1 MKIYVKSSNVDS
13 RISSLF
19 NGTPGR
25 IEALEMIDWCIDYDD
40 ADKLIN
46 GVPGKVQY
54 IKTTKPIIKIEYPN
68 DALKEKAASKGAN
81 QSFIFTYDDG
91 SKSLYG
97 YMFDDSGYE
106 YLQYLGRA

>member
-1 MKIYVKSSNVDS
+1 MKIYVEASSADS

-54 IKTTKPIIKIEYPN
+54 IKTTKPIVKIEYPN
-68 DALKEKAASKGAN
+68 ATLETKAANKGSN
-81 QSFIFTYDDG
+81 QSFVFTYDDG
-91 SKSLYG
+91 TKSLYG
-97 YMFDDSGYE
+97 YMFDESGYE

>member
-1 MKIYVKSSNVDS
+1 MKIYVKATSNS
-13 RISSLF
+13 KISTLF

-25 IEALEMIDWCIDYDD
+25 IAALKLIDWYIDYDD

-68 DALKEKAASKGAN
+68 DALKKKAASRGSN
-81 QSFIFTYDDG
+81 QSFVFTYDDG

-97 YMFDDSGYE
+97 YMFDESGYE
-106 YLQYLGRA
+106 YLQYLGKF